1 MNLVLLLGGLFAFI
15 VVDILKF
22 GGAHYLLFL
31 AALIAVL
38 IYLGVDYHWT
48 NCVVFF
54 QRHPPKRKADI
65 NWIESDSEP
74 QYAFQR
80 DPDCPEMEGVV
91 MPKSMY
97 EKIREMEKKLDD

>member
-1 MNLVLLLGGLFAFI
+1 MFNNYAKLRRATFFMNLVLLLGGLFAFI

-22 GGAHYLLFL
+22 GGAHYLLIL

-54 QRHPPKRKADI
+54 
-65 NWIESDSEP
+65 
-74 QYAFQR
+74 
-80 DPDCPEMEGVV
+80 
-91 MPKSMY
+91 
-97 EKIREMEKKLDD
+97 